1 MLLAE
6 LLAASERVAATRSRL
21 VKIDTLAQCLR
32 RLDASEISLGVAY
45 LSGDTPQGKV
55 GIGYATLKDAL
66 AAKPAGAPQL
76 ALVQIDEAL
85 TRLAQIK
92 GEGSAAERARLLA
105 ELFAR
110 ATVPEQDFLARLLL
124 GELRQG
130 ALEGIMLDAIAK
142 AANLRPEQV
151 RTAAM
156 RAGGLPVMAKAA
168 LTEGEAGL
176 ARFAL
181 RVFQPVQPML
191 AQPAEDVADAIER
204 LGRAAFEW
212 KLDGARVQAHK
223 SGGEIRVYTRSLR
236 EATSAVPE
244 IVAALQECPARA
256 VILDGETIALKPEGT
271 PYPFQETM
279 RRFGRKLDVEALRAR
294 YPLSVFFFDCLL
306 AEGEDLTARPAR
318 ERFDALAKFL
328 PAKILIPR
336 LVTGDKEAAQAFYEA
351 ALARGHEGVM
361 AKALEAPYE
370 AGSRGA
376 GWLKIKAAHTLDLA
390 VIAAEWGSGRRK
402 GWLSNL
408 HLAAPDPA
416 TGGFVML
423 GKTFKGMTDKML
435 AWQTERLLSL
445 ETSRERHV
453 VHVRPELVVEIAFN
467 EIQASPHY
475 PGGFALRFARVKRY
489 REDKSAR
496 DADTIE
502 TVRTLYQGQLHRR
515 ASESSG

>member
-6 LLAASERVAATRSRL
+6 LLAVSERVAGTRSRL
-21 VKIDTLAQCLR
+21 AKIDAIAECLR
-32 RLDASEISLGVAY
+32 RLAASEIALGVAY
-45 LSGDTPQGKV
+45 LSGDTRQGRI
-55 GIGYATLKDAL
+55 GIGYAGLKEAL
-66 AAKPAGAPQL
+66 AAAPARVPQL
-76 ALVQIDEAL
+76 TLARVDEAIE
-85 TRLAQIK
+85 RFSQIR
-92 GEGSAAERARLLA
+92 GEGSAAERQRLLR

-110 ATVPEQDFLARLLL
+110 AIASEQDFLARLLL

-142 AANLRPEQV
+142 AANLPAERV

-156 RAGGLPVMAKAA
+156 RAGGPPVVAEAA

-181 RVFQPVQPML
+181 KVFQPVQPML
-191 AQPAEDVADAIER
+191 AQPAEDVADALGR
-204 LGRAAFEW
+204 LGAAAFEW
-212 KLDGARVQAHK
+212 KLDGARVQVHK
-223 SGGEIRVYTRSLR
+223 SGEEVRVYTRSLN
-236 EATSAVPE
+236 EVTAAVPE
-244 IVAALQECPARA
+244 VVAALREVVAREII
-256 VILDGETIALKPEGT
+256 VDGETIALKPEGT

-279 RRFGRKLDVEALRAR
+279 RRFGRKLDVEALRATF
-294 YPLSVFFFDCLL
+294 PLSVFFFDCLL
-306 AEGEDLTARPAR
+306 ADGEDLTARPAR

-336 LVTGDKEAAQAFYEA
+336 VVTGDQEAAQDFYVE

-361 AKALEAPYE
+361 AKALAATYE

-376 GWLKIKAAHTLDLA
+376 GWLKIKKAHTLDLV

-408 HLAAPDPA
+408 HLGALDPA

-435 AWQTERLLSL
+435 AWQTERLLAL
-445 ETSRERHV
+445 EISREGHV
-453 VHVRPELVVEIAFN
+453 VHVRPQLVAEIAFN

-489 REDKSAR
+489 RDDKSAK

-502 TVRTLYQGQLHRR
+502 TVRALYQGQLHRK
-515 ASESSG
+515 AANSA

>member
-6 LLAASERVAATRSRL
+6 LLAASERVAGTRSRL
-21 VKIDTLAQCLR
+21 AKIDALAECLR
-32 RLDASEISLGVAY
+32 RLDAPEIALGVAY
-45 LSGDTPQGKV
+45 LSGDTRQGRI

-66 AAKPAGAPQL
+66 AAAPSSAPRLTLAQL
-76 ALVQIDEAL
+76 DEAL
-85 TRLAQIK
+85 ARLEQIK
-92 GEGSAAERARLLA
+92 GEGSAAERARLLG

-110 ATVPEQDFLARLLL
+110 ATAPEQDFLARLLL

-142 AANLRPEQV
+142 AAKLRPERV
-151 RTAAM
+151 RPAAM
-156 RAGGLPVMAKAA
+156 RAGGLAAVAEAA
-168 LTEGEAGL
+168 LTQGEAGL

-181 RVFQPVQPML
+181 EVFRPVQPML
-191 AQPAEDVADAIER
+191 AQPAEEVADAIAR

-223 SGGEIRVYTRSLR
+223 SGGEIRVYTRSLN
-236 EATSAVPE
+236 EVTSAVPE
-244 IVAALQECPARA
+244 IVAALQECRAREA
-256 VILDGETIALKPEGT
+256 ILDGETIALKPEGT

-279 RRFGRKLDVEALRAR
+279 RRFGRKLEVEASRAAL
-294 YPLSVFFFDCLL
+294 PLSVFFFDCLL

-318 ERFDALAKFL
+318 ERFDALARIL

-336 LVTGDKEAAQAFYEA
+336 LVTGDPEAAQAFYDD

-376 GWLKIKAAHTLDLA
+376 GWLKIKEAHTLDLA

-402 GWLSNL
+402 GRLSNL
-408 HLAAPDPA
+408 HLGALDPA

-435 AWQTERLLSL
+435 AWQTERLLAL
-445 ETSRERHV
+445 ETSRDGHV
-453 VHVRPELVVEIAFN
+453 VHVRAELVAEIAFN
-467 EIQASPHY
+467 EIQQSSTY

-489 REDKSAR
+489 REDKSAK

-502 TVRTLYQGQLHRR
+502 TVRALYEGQLHRK
-515 ASESSG
+515 AAGSA

>member
-6 LLAASERVAATRSRL
+6 LLAASERVAAARSRL
-21 VKIDTLAQCLR
+21 AKIDTLAQCLR

-45 LSGDTPQGKV
+45 RSGDTPQGKI
-55 GIGYATLKDAL
+55 GIGYAALKDAL
-66 AAKPAGAPQL
+66 AATPAGAPRLTL
-76 ALVQIDEAL
+76 AQIDETL

-110 ATVPEQDFLARLLL
+110 ATAPEQDFLARLLL

-142 AANLRPEQV
+142 AANLRPERV

-168 LTEGEAGL
+168 LIEGEAGL

-191 AQPAEDVADAIER
+191 AQASEDVADAIER

-212 KLDGARVQAHK
+212 KLDGARVQALK
-223 SGGEIRVYTRSLR
+223 SGAEIRVYTRSLN
-236 EATSAVPE
+236 EVTAAVPQTA
-244 IVAALQECPARA
+244 AALQESPAA
-256 VILDGETIALKPEGT
+256 EGILAGETTALKP
-271 PYPFQETM
+271 P
-279 RRFGRKLDVEALRAR
+279 
-294 YPLSVFFFDCLL
+294 S
-306 AEGEDLTARPAR
+306 
-318 ERFDALAKFL
+318 
-328 PAKILIPR
+328 
-336 LVTGDKEAAQAFYEA
+336 
-351 ALARGHEGVM
+351 
-361 AKALEAPYE
+361 
-370 AGSRGA
+370 
-376 GWLKIKAAHTLDLA
+376 
-390 VIAAEWGSGRRK
+390 
-402 GWLSNL
+402 
-408 HLAAPDPA
+408 
-416 TGGFVML
+416 GGFVML

-435 AWQTERLLSL
+435 AWQTERLLAV
-445 ETSRERHV
+445 ETSREGHI

-489 REDKSAR
+489 REDKSATE
-496 DADTIE
+496 ADTIE
-502 TVRTLYQGQLHRR
+502 TVRALYEGQLHRK
-515 ASESSG
+515 AADSA